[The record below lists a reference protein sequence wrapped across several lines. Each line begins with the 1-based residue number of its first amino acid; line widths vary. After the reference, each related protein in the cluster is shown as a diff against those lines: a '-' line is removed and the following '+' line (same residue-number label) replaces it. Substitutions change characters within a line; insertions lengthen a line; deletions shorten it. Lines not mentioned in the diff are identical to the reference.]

1 MLLFMNFQRF
11 LTSSISNLTI
21 SIKSQTSAIT
31 PRRQSDPSSSDNLLK
46 ITIHLWFWPE
56 CVTAAFYSHTNPLLH
71 RAASGWSF
79 SRSVLNLSCAGSE
92 TVRVCVRIVEW
103 KALEDVGDVSGY
115 DDVSEKR
122 GREREMA
129 RTHDRCRCHM
139 SGIVF
144 LYAWSS

>member
-1 MLLFMNFQRF
+1 MIQDVTFYELPAFFDIKHIQFDYLNKFTDFSHNSS
-11 LTSSISNLTI
+11 TSEWSF
-21 SIKSQTSAIT
+21 
-31 PRRQSDPSSSDNLLK
+31 K

-129 RTHDRCRCHM
+129 RAHDRCRCHM